1 MIKKGGEILNVLI
14 IGGTKFIGPF
24 VVKQLLEKGHRV
36 ALFNRG
42 LTNPSIPDNVTWI
55 KGDRESIENQI
66 NEFKAFS
73 PDVVLDMIPVNENHA
88 KKTVEVFHDIAKR
101 IVAISSADVY
111 QAYGKLIGIE
121 PGEPVPTPSFEDSN
135 LREKLFPYREQ
146 VTPDHRYYDYDKILV
161 ERIYMNN
168 NKIPGTVLRLPMV
181 YGPGDFQHRLFEYL
195 KRINDGRPAILLDED
210 LSKWKT
216 ARGYVENVAYA
227 ITLAITSPNAVNQ
240 IFNVAENNF
249 EEKEWVQ
256 FIIESTNYDGNIL
269 IVPSGVMQLDFNPLQ
284 HLDLSSMKIRE
295 NLGYQEIVSF
305 QDGLRRTIEW
315 ENTHYPEQ
323 IQEGQFNYQHED
335 EIIEN
340 YKPVS

>member
-1 MIKKGGEILNVLI
+1 MNVLI

-24 VVKQLLEKGHRV
+24 VVKKLLEKGHNV

-42 LTNPSIPDNVTWI
+42 LTNQSIPENVTWI
-55 KGDRESIENQI
+55 KGDRETIEKHI
-66 NEFKAFS
+66 NEFKEFS
-73 PDVVLDMIPVNENHA
+73 PDVILDMIPVNESHA
-88 KKTVEVFHDIAKR
+88 KKTVEVFHNIAKR

-161 ERIYMNN
+161 ERIYMSN

-181 YGPGDFQHRLFEYL
+181 YGPGDQQHRLFEYL
-195 KRINDGRPAILLDED
+195 KRINDGRPAILLDEN

-216 ARGYVENVAYA
+216 ARGYVENVAHA
-227 ITLAITSPNAVNQ
+227 ITLAITLSNAANN
-240 IFNVAENNF
+240 IYNVAENNF

-256 FIIESTNYDGNIL
+256 SISKCMNWNGNIL
-269 IVPSGVMQLDFNPLQ
+269 VVPSGVVPLDFNPLQ
-284 HLDLSSMKIRE
+284 HLDLSSSKIRE
-295 NLGYQEIVSF
+295 ELGYQEIVPF
-305 QDGLRRTIEW
+305 QEGLRRTIEW
-315 ENTHYPEQ
+315 ENSHYPEQ
-323 IQEGQFNYQHED
+323 IQEGQFNYERED
-335 EIIEN
+335 EIIEK
-340 YKPVS
+340 YEILS